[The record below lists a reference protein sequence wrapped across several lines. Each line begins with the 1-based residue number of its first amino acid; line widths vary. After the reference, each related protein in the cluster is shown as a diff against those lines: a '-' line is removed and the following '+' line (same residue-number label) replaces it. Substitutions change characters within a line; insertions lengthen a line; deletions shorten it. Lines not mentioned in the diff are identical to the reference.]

1 MTFRSPF
8 NYLSLLHRLRAPI
21 SSVTPIKASLGAIPR
36 WSNSVPLT
44 ACHRVMM
51 IHSQSNDGICRK
63 AVSAIVEQP
72 LTKLP
77 GKQQQQQQPSL
88 ITAAYQLQMSEK
100 QRHRLIAIELS
111 DGARYEFPLVWLR
124 DNCQCPGCFHA
135 GSNSRVLDWEHFDVD
150 RIRLKEI
157 TVIEEGARVQFTW
170 SDDHKSEFD
179 AQWLLERNF
188 SEHHRK
194 KYLNDWYRPR
204 PKLWAKGDFPQV
216 LKNFDFNDV
225 LNEDEALRGWIEALI
240 RYGIVMIK
248 NAPLTEQECR
258 KLADRVG
265 FIRKTHYGE
274 EFIVQAKEGT
284 SNVAYLSTP
293 LQMHS
298 DLPYYD
304 YKPGCNLLH
313 CLVQSQSAGGQN
325 LIADAFYVA
334 ELMRHELPEDFAIL
348 AGTLVN
354 WTDLGQDEGG
364 QFHSIYR
371 APVICV
377 GRDGNLER
385 INHSVPQRD
394 SFFNIPVEKVE
405 PWYRAMST
413 FVRLIHREAVEFKTA
428 PGDILT
434 FSNIRMVHGRTGYS
448 DTESNTR
455 HIVGAY
461 LDWDEIYSKLR
472 VLKRKLSQE

>member
-1 MTFRSPF
+1 M
-8 NYLSLLHRLRAPI
+8 LSRQLFSQLVRGQRR
-21 SSVTPIKASLGAIPR
+21 V
-36 WSNSVPLT
+36 VPLANSFPRNT
-44 ACHRVMM
+44 AGVQLQAANRHVHTDSGSLKRPHRSSEVHTVPR
-51 IHSQSNDGICRK
+51 IR
-63 AVSAIVEQP
+63 
-72 LTKLP
+72 
-77 GKQQQQQQPSL
+77 
-88 ITAAYQLQMSEK
+88 AAYQSQCSEHNHK
-100 QRHRLIAIELS
+100 MVVVEIS
-111 DGARYEFPLVWLR
+111 DGSRYEYPLVWLR
-124 DNCQCPGCFHA
+124 DNCQCESCYHA
-135 GSNSRVLDWEHFDVD
+135 GSNSRILDWEHFDVEHLQ
-150 RIRLKEI
+150 LKSCAESDHGNKI
-157 TVIEEGARVQFTW
+157 KLVW
-170 SDDHKSEFD
+170 SDGHKSQFGID
-179 AQWLLERNF
+179 WLVERNF
-188 SEHHRK
+188 SEENRQD
-194 KYLNDWYRPR
+194 YLKEWYRPQAR
-204 PKLWAKGDFPQV
+204 LWGKQDFRDILREFQ
-216 LKNFDFNDV
+216 FADV
-225 LNEDEALRGWIEALI
+225 INSDEALKEWIEALS
-240 RYGIVMIK
+240 RYGLALIR
-248 NAPLTEQECR
+248 NAPLTENECR